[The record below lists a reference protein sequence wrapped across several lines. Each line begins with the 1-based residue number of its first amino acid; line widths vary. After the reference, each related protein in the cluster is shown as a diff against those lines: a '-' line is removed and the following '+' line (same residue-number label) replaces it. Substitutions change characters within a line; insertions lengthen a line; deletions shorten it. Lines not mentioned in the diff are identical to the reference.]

1 MMKAPSQ
8 TLAQTNACRE
18 KTIAAQSRL
27 LTVIFRMRDRCQAFF
42 ALFLVALAE
51 SRRREAERVLR
62 QYRHLIDPAN
72 DSFG

>member
-8 TLAQTNACRE
+8 TLTRPNTHGK
-18 KTIAAQSRL
+18 KTIAGQLRL
-27 LTVIFRMRDRCQAFF
+27 LAVIFRMRDRCRAFL
-42 ALFLVALAE
+42 ALILVALAE
-51 SRRREAERVLR
+51 SRRREAERILR